1 MRIYRILRS
10 NGGSGT
16 PLIIAVC
23 LVLMLLFCVISEYAR
38 INIIVAGVREAAQQA
53 VIATAND
60 NYDDVYHSIREGY
73 AAGFTPS
80 EDVWQESL
88 DLGNI
93 SANFALALGLTE
105 NNGSL
110 VKYAGSVKEFY
121 ISDLEVDVLNNAIGS
136 GAREGFLAD
145 VQLTLS
151 VPLRFAGKLLPP
163 VDIVLRTQAKYVP
176 LF

>member
-145 VQLTLS
+145 VQLTLL

-163 VDIVLRTQAKYVP
+163 VDIVLKTQAKYVP